1 MPRPTTDH
9 LAKAAYAAYGEAVDN
24 RNFQGDPMPSWTDL
38 PAPIRAAWKLAAE
51 AVRSEVETSDRR
63 I

>member
-1 MPRPTTDH
+1 MARPSTDH

-24 RNFQGDPMPSWTDL
+24 KNFQGDPMPAWSEL

-51 AVRSEVETSDRR
+51 SVRGDVEAANR